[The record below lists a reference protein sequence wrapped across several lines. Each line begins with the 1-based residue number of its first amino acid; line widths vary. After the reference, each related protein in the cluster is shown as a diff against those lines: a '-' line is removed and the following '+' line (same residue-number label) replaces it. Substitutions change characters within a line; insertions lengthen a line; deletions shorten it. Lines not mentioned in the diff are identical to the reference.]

1 LDTNH
6 YTFWG
11 YHNHIYGVAIIDGIE
26 FFASSYRLMEK
37 QIRDI
42 GLQLRALRK
51 AAGYSSYADFAWAH
65 DLPKT
70 QYGRM
75 ENGANCTFK
84 SLQKVL
90 DIHGLSLQDF
100 FSLIPE
106 SKLTS
111 TQKTP

>member
-1 LDTNH
+1 MVLSFLRSLF
-6 YTFWG
+6 Y
-11 YHNHIYGVAIIDGIE
+11 
-26 FFASSYRLMEK
+26 SMEK
-37 QIRDI
+37 QLAEI
-42 GLQLRALRK
+42 GLQLRALRVK
-51 AAGYSSYADFAWAH
+51 AGYSSYADFAWRNGL
-65 DLPKT
+65 DKT

-75 ENGANCTFK
+75 EKGANCTFK

-90 DIHGLSLQDF
+90 DIHGLSLQEF